1 MLESVSPQPPIN
13 ANSSPSFDDMPIGG
27 KRFEFS
33 EYPEEGEIKL
43 PPKKPFKPRA
53 NKQSKK
59 GAETVPEKSD
69 TSEMEKK

>member
-1 MLESVSPQPPIN
+1 
-13 ANSSPSFDDMPIGG
+13 MPIGG

-59 GAETVPEKSD
+59 GAETVPEKTD